1 MSKIYSKQHIE
12 EDIKDIFEDTF
23 NTCTSNREEIY
34 WLISILRAFLKTGNK
49 NTSLNVD
56 NMQLNSWQY
65 QIVPIINKLLK
76 KWRL

>member
-49 NTSLNVD
+49 NTSLNID